1 MKSVLFGCLS
11 SVLAVSALVGCG
23 GAEKPVQSA
32 DAPRQV
38 TGMSSDD
45 QSKCEYN
52 ARPDREVRETTGP
65 GSFVPNIRR
74 VYAIL
79 GTGEDRRRIL
89 LCREVD
95 TNLDGTKD
103 VVRTFNDK
111 GEKLNELSDSDYD
124 GKIDTWVTFSGGHI
138 AKVELDK
145 LGSGKPTEWRYYV
158 GGDLSRV
165 QRDTNKDGKA
175 DVWEVYAKG
184 RLQRMGVDLDGD
196 GRVDRW
202 DRDEVLARAQED
214 EESDEKS
221 SDAPPAPPASAPPSS
236 EAPASE
242 PPTQPSAGATPP
254 ASSAPAAGAPGAAAP
269 GPGASN

>member
-1 MKSVLFGCLS
+1 MRAVLSFCASAVLS
-11 SVLAVSALVGCG
+11 GFVLTGCG
-23 GAEKPVQSA
+23 GADKTVQNA
-32 DAPRQV
+32 NAPREV
-38 TGMSSDD
+38 TGISQDD

-79 GTGEDRRRIL
+79 GTGEERRRIL

-103 VVRTFNDK
+103 VVRTYNEK
-111 GEKLNELSDSDYD
+111 GEKLNELSDSDFD

-145 LGSGKPTEWRYYV
+145 RASGRPTEWRFYV
-158 GGDLSRV
+158 AGKLSRV
-165 QRDTNKDGKA
+165 QRDTNNDGKP

-184 RLQRMGVDLDGD
+184 SLQRMGVDLDGD

-202 DRDEVLARAQED
+202 DRDEVLARAEQEE
-214 EESDEKS
+214 EESTGNS
-221 SDAPPAPPASAPPSS
+221 SEAPPAPPPSDAEGSDAQDS
-236 EAPASE
+236 EAPGSE
-242 PPTQPSAGATPP
+242 SQPNAGGAATPT
-254 ASSAPAAGAPGAAAP
+254 A
-269 GPGASN
+269 GASN